1 MERDPLAD
9 AAVEPVA
16 HGMVVGLGTGRA
28 AARAIHALAFRAE
41 RDGLLIHCVATS
53 EASAELAA
61 SLGLRVL
68 PMDDVARVDY
78 LFDGADEVD
87 GSLRMI
93 KGRGGA
99 MTREKIVARAATRR
113 TYLVQQDKVVAR
125 LGEKAPLPIEVL
137 SFGVAATRAALQA
150 IGLAGEWRP
159 TADGRRYLTDNG
171 NPVFDAPL
179 QHGPDLRA
187 LREALDAIPGVV
199 GHGLFLTEADGVIV
213 EEGERGGVTRMSR

>member
-1 MERDPLAD
+1 MDRDPLAL
-9 AAVEPVA
+9 AAVEPVT

-28 AARAIHALAFRAE
+28 AARAIHALAFRTE

-53 EASAELAA
+53 EASAALAT

-87 GSLRMI
+87 ASLRMI

-99 MTREKIVARAATRR
+99 MTREKIVARAAARR
-113 TYLVQQDKVVAR
+113 AYLVQQDKLVKH

-137 SFGVAATRAALQA
+137 AFGIAATRAAIEA
-150 IGLAGEWRP
+150 VGLRGDWRLN
-159 TADGRRYLTDNG
+159 TDSTRYITDNG
-171 NPVFDAPL
+171 NPVIDAVLPSTAYL
-179 QHGPDLRA
+179 A
-187 LREALDAIPGVV
+187 TLREALDAIPGVV
-199 GHGLFLTEADGVIV
+199 GHGLFLTEADEVLV
-213 EEGERGGVTRMSR
+213 EQHERGKVSRMTR